1 MSETMMVAA
10 RTAADE
16 MKMRAVLWM
25 LGKENARLNELLQEN
40 ADRRDRA
47 EREAEALKREL
58 AQLKKENEKVRQANR
73 RYRRERAEAYKQVLG
88 EAAGARTPK
97 RQKALEILVIGLVG
111 AVIAFAVITG
121 IIWAV

>member
-16 MKMRAVLWM
+16 MKMRVVLWM

-40 ADRRDRA
+40 ADRLDRT

-73 RYRRERAEAYKQVLG
+73 RYRRERAAAYQQVLG
-88 EAAGARTPK
+88 EAAGTRTPK
-97 RQKALEILVIGLVG
+97 REKALEILVIGLVG

>member
-1 MSETMMVAA
+1 MSETMMMAA

-16 MKMRAVLWM
+16 MKTRVVLWM
-25 LGKENARLNELLQEN
+25 LGKENARLNELLQAN

-73 RYRRERAEAYKQVLG
+73 RYRAERAAAYQQVLG
-88 EAAGARTPK
+88 EAAGTRTPK
-97 RQKALEILVIGLVG
+97 REKALEILVIGLVG

>member
-16 MKMRAVLWM
+16 MKMRVVLWM

-73 RYRRERAEAYKQVLG
+73 RYRAERAAAYQQVLG
-88 EAAGARTPK
+88 EAAGTRTPK
-97 RQKALEILVIGLVG
+97 REKALEILVIGLVG
-111 AVIAFAVITG
+111 AFAVITG

>member
-1 MSETMMVAA
+1 MSETMMAA

-16 MKMRAVLWM
+16 MKTRVVLWM

-40 ADRRDRA
+40 ADRLDRA

-73 RYRRERAEAYKQVLG
+73 RYRRERAAAYQQVLG
-88 EAAGARTPK
+88 EAAGTRTPK
-97 RQKALEILVIGLVG
+97 REKALEILVIGLVG
-111 AVIAFAVITG
+111 AVIAFTVITG
-121 IIWAV
+121 IIWSV

>member
-1 MSETMMVAA
+1 MSETMMMAA

-16 MKMRAVLWM
+16 MKTRVVLWM
-25 LGKENARLNELLQEN
+25 LGRENARLNELLQEN

-73 RYRRERAEAYKQVLG
+73 RYRAERAAAYQQVLG
-88 EAAGARTPK
+88 EAAGTRTPK
-97 RQKALEILVIGLVG
+97 REKALEILVIGLVG
-111 AVIAFAVITG
+111 AVIAFAVITA